1 MQTYKAWTPG
11 LVQDRRPFVK
21 VRADHSDHEQ
31 VTRAENLPAIDSGI
45 QDRAKA
51 KIVRLRERLARVEKV
66 LSRDLPKDRRKRLV
80 RFRRDCKR
88 DLTAVLEL
96 ASDSD
101 QWSDAETLPR
111 YIERHGHGYRV
122 AMSQRHAG
130 RVYSARSETHTTIR
144 AASAAIGRVR
154 LHLADLIAKARESGQ
169 GERETA

>member
-1 MQTYKAWTPG
+1 MVGETDPSNGT
-11 LVQDRRPFVK
+11 
-21 VRADHSDHEQ
+21 
-31 VTRAENLPAIDSGI
+31 
-45 QDRAKA
+45 
-51 KIVRLRERLARVEKV
+51 
-66 LSRDLPKDRRKRLV
+66 
-80 RFRRDCKR
+80 
-88 DLTAVLEL
+88 
-96 ASDSD
+96 
-101 QWSDAETLPR
+101 ETLPR